1 MNKIRGKKGDLL
13 AGDIIFLVLNL
24 VFLSILIIFV
34 LSKTNDASILEEK
47 YAKEIALIID
57 SAKPGMIIHLNM
69 KDAIEKAA
77 ENNQNIANIVKIDND
92 NNIVMVKLK
101 DKGSYSYSFFNE
113 VDASAYLDTEPNM
126 QEYVLTINEK
136 NDEQKEQGRS

>member
-69 KDAIEKAA
+69 EDAIEKAA